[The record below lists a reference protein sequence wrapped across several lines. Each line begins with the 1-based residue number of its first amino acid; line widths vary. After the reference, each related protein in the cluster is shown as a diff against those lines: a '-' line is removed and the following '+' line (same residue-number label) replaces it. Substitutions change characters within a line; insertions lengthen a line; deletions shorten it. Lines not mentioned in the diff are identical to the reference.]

1 MDQKN
6 IGQVSG
12 VNGQEYQ
19 DFSGLNSLGAE
30 QVSNGMMQE
39 EAVARLNQMFES
51 QRMPGS
57 NGFDA
62 KQMAMGQ
69 MAMQAQMNGMP
80 GQAQMNDILDQVQM
94 NSVPGQA
101 QMNGVPEQIQMNSVL
116 NEAQMNGV
124 PDQVQMN
131 GVLNQTQM
139 NSVPGQA
146 QMNSVPEEMRIGG
159 VSEGMQTG
167 GVPEWVQMNSVSG
180 QGQFEQVNP
189 MQIHSEQI
197 QGFENANSQI
207 EQEKNL
213 ETERAEVEQGEEFS
227 DEGVPK
233 SDLGKIVTVGTRTF
247 EDGKL
252 IGTDLPKARD
262 RDGLEEEILKEVEK
276 IKKIKSPTMQYRQER
291 MLSANFIWDHYGRIL
306 GQEN

>member
-12 VNGQEYQ
+12 VNDRERQ
-19 DFSGLNSLGAE
+19 DFSGLNSSSVEQALDGVGQMPSGGFGAE
-30 QVSNGMMQE
+30 QVPTGMTQD
-39 EAVARLNQMFES
+39 EAVARLNQMFEA
-51 QRMPGS
+51 QGMPGA
-57 NGFDA
+57 NGFDRG
-62 KQMAMGQ
+62 QMAMGQ
-69 MAMQAQMNGMP
+69 MAMQAQMNGVP
-80 GQAQMNDILDQVQM
+80 DQVQM
-94 NSVPGQA
+94 NSVP
-101 QMNGVPEQIQMNSVL
+101 
-116 NEAQMNGV
+116 
-124 PDQVQMN
+124 
-131 GVLNQTQM
+131 
-139 NSVPGQA
+139 
-146 QMNSVPEEMRIGG
+146 
-159 VSEGMQTG
+159 
-167 GVPEWVQMNSVSG
+167 W

-197 QGFENANSQI
+197 QGFENANSRI

-213 ETERAEVEQGEEFS
+213 ETERAEIEQGDEFS

-233 SDLGKIVTVGTRTF
+233 SDLGKIVTVGTLTF

-276 IKKIKSPTMQYRQER
+276 TKKIKSPTMQYRQER
-291 MLSANFIWDHYGRIL
+291 ILSAKLLDDRYGRKL

>member
-1 MDQKN
+1 MNQKN

-12 VNGQEYQ
+12 INDRERQ
-19 DFSGLNSLGAE
+19 DFSGLNSSSVEQVPNGMGQMPSGDFGAE
-30 QVSNGMMQE
+30 QVLTGMTQD
-39 EAVARLNQMFES
+39 EAVARLNQMFEA
-51 QRMPGS
+51 QGMPGA
-57 NGFDA
+57 NGFDRG
-62 KQMAMGQ
+62 QMAMGQ
-69 MAMQAQMNGMP
+69 MAMQ
-80 GQAQMNDILDQVQM
+80 
-94 NSVPGQA
+94 
-101 QMNGVPEQIQMNSVL
+101 
-116 NEAQMNGV
+116 AQMNGV

-197 QGFENANSQI
+197 QGFENANSLI

-276 IKKIKSPTMQYRQER
+276 TKKIKSPTIQYRQKR
-291 MLSANFIWDHYGRIL
+291 MLSAKLLLDRYGRIL
-306 GQEN
+306 GQDN

>member
-12 VNGQEYQ
+12 VNDRERQ
-19 DFSGLNSLGAE
+19 DFSGLNSLGVE
-30 QVSNGMMQE
+30 QVPDGMGQMTSGDFGVEQVPIRLTQD
-39 EAVARLNQMFES
+39 EAVARLNQMFEA
-51 QRMPGS
+51 QGMPGS
-57 NGFDA
+57 NGFNRG
-62 KQMAMGQ
+62 QMAMGQ
-69 MAMQAQMNGMP
+69 MAMQAQMNGVP
-80 GQAQMNDILDQVQM
+80 GQAQVNGALDQVQMNGVPRQAQVNGIPEGMRTGGVPDQVQM
-94 NSVPGQA
+94 NSVP
-101 QMNGVPEQIQMNSVL
+101 
-116 NEAQMNGV
+116 
-124 PDQVQMN
+124 
-131 GVLNQTQM
+131 
-139 NSVPGQA
+139 
-146 QMNSVPEEMRIGG
+146 
-159 VSEGMQTG
+159 
-167 GVPEWVQMNSVSG
+167 W

-197 QGFENANSQI
+197 QGFENANSRI

-213 ETERAEVEQGEEFS
+213 ETERAEIEQGDEFS

-233 SDLGKIVTVGTRTF
+233 SDLGKIVTVGTLTF

-276 IKKIKSPTMQYRQER
+276 TKKIKSPTMQYRQER
-291 MLSANFIWDHYGRIL
+291 ILSAKLLDDRYGRKL

>member
-12 VNGQEYQ
+12 VNDRERQ
-19 DFSGLNSLGAE
+19 DFSGLNSLGVEQAPDGVGQMPSGDFGAE
-30 QVSNGMMQE
+30 QVPTGLTQD
-39 EAVARLNQMFES
+39 EAVARLNQMFEA
-51 QRMPGS
+51 QGMPGS
-57 NGFDA
+57 NGFDRG
-62 KQMAMGQ
+62 QMAMGQ
-69 MAMQAQMNGMP
+69 MAMQ
-80 GQAQMNDILDQVQM
+80 
-94 NSVPGQA
+94 
-101 QMNGVPEQIQMNSVL
+101 
-116 NEAQMNGV
+116 AQMNGV

-131 GVLNQTQM
+131 GVLNQ
-139 NSVPGQA
+139 A
-146 QMNSVPEEMRIGG
+146 QMNSV
-159 VSEGMQTG
+159 S
-167 GVPEWVQMNSVSG
+167 W

-189 MQIHSEQI
+189 MQFHSEQI

-213 ETERAEVEQGEEFS
+213 ETERAEVELGEEFS
-227 DEGVPK
+227 DDGVPK

-276 IKKIKSPTMQYRQER
+276 TKKIKSPTMQYRQKR
-291 MLSANFIWDHYGRIL
+291 MLSAKLLLDRYGRIL
-306 GQEN
+306 GQDN

>member
-12 VNGQEYQ
+12 VNDRERQ
-19 DFSGLNSLGAE
+19 DFSGLNSSSVEQVPDGMGQMTSGDFGAE
-30 QVSNGMMQE
+30 QIPTAMTQD
-39 EAVARLNQMFES
+39 EAVARLNQMFEA
-51 QRMPGS
+51 QGMPGQ
-57 NGFDA
+57 NGFDR
-62 KQMAMGQ
+62 GQ
-69 MAMQAQMNGMP
+69 MAMQAQMNG
-80 GQAQMNDILDQVQM
+80 
-94 NSVPGQA
+94 
-101 QMNGVPEQIQMNSVL
+101 
-116 NEAQMNGV
+116 
-124 PDQVQMN
+124 
-131 GVLNQTQM
+131 
-139 NSVPGQA
+139 VPGQA
-146 QMNSVPEEMRIGG
+146 QMNSVSMQAQMNGAPDQVQINGIP
-159 VSEGMQTG
+159 EGMRTG
-167 GVPEWVQMNSVSG
+167 GVPEQVQMNNMPG

-189 MQIHSEQI
+189 MQISSEQI
-197 QGFENANSQI
+197 QGFESINSQI

-233 SDLGKIVTVGTRTF
+233 SDLGKIVTVGTLTF

-276 IKKIKSPTMQYRQER
+276 IKKIKSPTMQYRQEK
-291 MLSANFIWDHYGRIL
+291 MLSKKLLKDRYGRTP

>member
-12 VNGQEYQ
+12 VNDRERQ
-19 DFSGLNSLGAE
+19 DFSGLNSLGVEQVPDGVGQMPSGGFGAE
-30 QVSNGMMQE
+30 QVPTGMTQD
-39 EAVARLNQMFES
+39 EAVARLNQMFEA
-51 QRMPGS
+51 QGMPGS
-57 NGFDA
+57 NGFNRG
-62 KQMAMGQ
+62 QMAMGQ
-69 MAMQAQMNGMP
+69 MAMQAQMNGVP
-80 GQAQMNDILDQVQM
+80 GQVQM
-94 NSVPGQA
+94 NSVSMQA
-101 QMNGVPEQIQMNSVL
+101 RMNGMP
-116 NEAQMNGV
+116 
-124 PDQVQMN
+124 
-131 GVLNQTQM
+131 
-139 NSVPGQA
+139 
-146 QMNSVPEEMRIGG
+146 
-159 VSEGMQTG
+159 
-167 GVPEWVQMNSVSG
+167 G

-213 ETERAEVEQGEEFS
+213 ETERAEVEQGGEFS

-276 IKKIKSPTMQYRQER
+276 TKKIKSPTMQYRQKR
-291 MLSANFIWDHYGRIL
+291 MLSAKLLLDRYGRIL
-306 GQEN
+306 GQDN

>member
-12 VNGQEYQ
+12 VNDRERQ
-19 DFSGLNSLGAE
+19 DFSGLNSSSVEQVPDGMGQMTSSDFGAE
-30 QVSNGMMQE
+30 QVPTGLTQG
-39 EAVARLNQMFES
+39 EAVARLNQMFEA
-51 QRMPGS
+51 QGMPGA
-57 NGFDA
+57 NGFDRG
-62 KQMAMGQ
+62 QMAMGQ
-69 MAMQAQMNGMP
+69 MAMQAQMNGVSD
-80 GQAQMNDILDQVQM
+80 QMQL
-94 NSVPGQA
+94 
-101 QMNGVPEQIQMNSVL
+101 
-116 NEAQMNGV
+116 
-124 PDQVQMN
+124 N

-167 GVPEWVQMNSVSG
+167 GVPEWVQMNSASG

-197 QGFENANSQI
+197 QGFENANLRI

-213 ETERAEVEQGEEFS
+213 ETERAEVEQGDEFS

-276 IKKIKSPTMQYRQER
+276 TKKIKSPTMQYRQER
-291 MLSANFIWDHYGRIL
+291 ILSAKLLDDRYGRKL

>member
-12 VNGQEYQ
+12 VNDRERQ
-19 DFSGLNSLGAE
+19 DFSGLNSSSVEQVPDGMGQMTSSDFGAE
-30 QVSNGMMQE
+30 QVPTGLTQD
-39 EAVARLNQMFES
+39 EAVARLNQMFEV
-51 QRMPGS
+51 QGMPGA
-57 NGFDA
+57 NGFDRG
-62 KQMAMGQ
+62 QMAMGQ
-69 MAMQAQMNGMP
+69 MAMQAQMNGVSD
-80 GQAQMNDILDQVQM
+80 QMQL
-94 NSVPGQA
+94 
-101 QMNGVPEQIQMNSVL
+101 
-116 NEAQMNGV
+116 
-124 PDQVQMN
+124 N

-167 GVPEWVQMNSVSG
+167 GVPEWVQMNSASG

-197 QGFENANSQI
+197 QGFENANLRI

-276 IKKIKSPTMQYRQER
+276 TKKIKSPTMQYRQKR
-291 MLSANFIWDHYGRIL
+291 MLSAKLLLDRYGRIL
-306 GQEN
+306 GQDN

>member
-12 VNGQEYQ
+12 VNDRERQ
-19 DFSGLNSLGAE
+19 DFSGLNSLGVE
-30 QVSNGMMQE
+30 QVPEEVGQMPSGGFGAERVPTGMTQD
-39 EAVARLNQMFES
+39 EAVARLNQMFEA
-51 QRMPGS
+51 QGMPGS
-57 NGFDA
+57 NGFNRG
-62 KQMAMGQ
+62 QMAMGQ
-69 MAMQAQMNGMP
+69 MAMRAQMSGVPRQAQVNGV
-80 GQAQMNDILDQVQM
+80 LDQVQM
-94 NSVPGQA
+94 NGMTDQA
-101 QMNGVPEQIQMNSVL
+101 QMNGIPEGVRTGGVPE
-116 NEAQMNGV
+116 
-124 PDQVQMN
+124 
-131 GVLNQTQM
+131 
-139 NSVPGQA
+139 QA
-146 QMNSVPEEMRIGG
+146 QMNSMP
-159 VSEGMQTG
+159 
-167 GVPEWVQMNSVSG
+167 G
-180 QGQFEQVNP
+180 QGQFEQVSP
-189 MQIHSEQI
+189 MQIPSEQI
-197 QGFENANSQI
+197 QGFESANSQI

-213 ETERAEVEQGEEFS
+213 ETERAEAELGEEFS

-291 MLSANFIWDHYGRIL
+291 MLSTNFINDRYGRIL

>member
-12 VNGQEYQ
+12 VNDRERQ
-19 DFSGLNSLGAE
+19 DFSGLNSLGVEQVPDGMGQMPSGDFGAE
-30 QVSNGMMQE
+30 QVPTGLTQD
-39 EAVARLNQMFES
+39 EAVARLNQMFEA
-51 QRMPGS
+51 QGMPGA
-57 NGFDA
+57 NGFDRG
-62 KQMAMGQ
+62 QMAMGQ
-69 MAMQAQMNGMP
+69 MAMQAQMNGVP
-80 GQAQMNDILDQVQM
+80 EQVQM
-94 NSVPGQA
+94 NSVP
-101 QMNGVPEQIQMNSVL
+101 
-116 NEAQMNGV
+116 
-124 PDQVQMN
+124 
-131 GVLNQTQM
+131 
-139 NSVPGQA
+139 
-146 QMNSVPEEMRIGG
+146 
-159 VSEGMQTG
+159 
-167 GVPEWVQMNSVSG
+167 W

-197 QGFENANSQI
+197 QGFENANSRI

-213 ETERAEVEQGEEFS
+213 ETERAEIEQGDEFS

-233 SDLGKIVTVGTRTF
+233 SDLGKIVTVGTLTF

-276 IKKIKSPTMQYRQER
+276 TKKIKSPTMQYRQER
-291 MLSANFIWDHYGRIL
+291 ILSAKLLDDRYGRKL

>member
-12 VNGQEYQ
+12 VNDRERQ
-19 DFSGLNSLGAE
+19 DFSGLNSSSVEQAPDGVGQMPSGGFGAE
-30 QVSNGMMQE
+30 QVPTGMTQD
-39 EAVARLNQMFES
+39 EAVARLNQMFEA
-51 QRMPGS
+51 QGMPGA
-57 NGFDA
+57 NGFDRG
-62 KQMAMGQ
+62 QMAMGQ
-69 MAMQAQMNGMP
+69 MAMQAQMNGVP
-80 GQAQMNDILDQVQM
+80 DQVQM
-94 NSVPGQA
+94 NSVP
-101 QMNGVPEQIQMNSVL
+101 
-116 NEAQMNGV
+116 
-124 PDQVQMN
+124 
-131 GVLNQTQM
+131 
-139 NSVPGQA
+139 
-146 QMNSVPEEMRIGG
+146 
-159 VSEGMQTG
+159 
-167 GVPEWVQMNSVSG
+167 W

-197 QGFENANSQI
+197 QGFENANSRI

-213 ETERAEVEQGEEFS
+213 ETERAEIEQGDEFS

-233 SDLGKIVTVGTRTF
+233 SDLGKIVTVGTLTF

-276 IKKIKSPTMQYRQER
+276 TKKIKSPTMQYRQER
-291 MLSANFIWDHYGRIL
+291 ILSAKLLDDRYGRKL

>member
-12 VNGQEYQ
+12 VNDRERQ
-19 DFSGLNSLGAE
+19 DFSGLNSSSVEQVPDGMGQMTSDDFGAE
-30 QVSNGMMQE
+30 QVPTGLTQD
-39 EAVARLNQMFES
+39 EAVARLNQMFEA
-51 QRMPGS
+51 QGMPGA
-57 NGFDA
+57 NGFDRG
-62 KQMAMGQ
+62 QMAMGQ
-69 MAMQAQMNGMP
+69 MAMQAQMNG
-80 GQAQMNDILDQVQM
+80 
-94 NSVPGQA
+94 
-101 QMNGVPEQIQMNSVL
+101 
-116 NEAQMNGV
+116 V

-131 GVLNQTQM
+131 SM
-139 NSVPGQA
+139 P
-146 QMNSVPEEMRIGG
+146 
-159 VSEGMQTG
+159 
-167 GVPEWVQMNSVSG
+167 G
-180 QGQFEQVNP
+180 QGQFEQVSP
-189 MQIHSEQI
+189 MQIPSEQI

-276 IKKIKSPTMQYRQER
+276 TKKIKSPTMQYRQKR
-291 MLSANFIWDHYGRIL
+291 MLSAKLLLDRYGRIL
-306 GQEN
+306 GQDN

>member
-12 VNGQEYQ
+12 VNDRERQ
-19 DFSGLNSLGAE
+19 DFSGLNSSSVEQAPDGVGQMSSGGFGAE
-30 QVSNGMMQE
+30 QVPTGMTQD
-39 EAVARLNQMFES
+39 EAVARLNQMFEA
-51 QRMPGS
+51 QGMPGA
-57 NGFDA
+57 NGFDRG
-62 KQMAMGQ
+62 QMAMGQ
-69 MAMQAQMNGMP
+69 MAMQAQMNGVP
-80 GQAQMNDILDQVQM
+80 DQVQM
-94 NSVPGQA
+94 NSVP
-101 QMNGVPEQIQMNSVL
+101 
-116 NEAQMNGV
+116 
-124 PDQVQMN
+124 
-131 GVLNQTQM
+131 
-139 NSVPGQA
+139 
-146 QMNSVPEEMRIGG
+146 
-159 VSEGMQTG
+159 
-167 GVPEWVQMNSVSG
+167 W

-197 QGFENANSQI
+197 QGFENANSRI

-213 ETERAEVEQGEEFS
+213 ETERAEIEQGDEFS

-233 SDLGKIVTVGTRTF
+233 SDLGKIVTVGTLTF

-276 IKKIKSPTMQYRQER
+276 TKKIKSPTMQYRQER
-291 MLSANFIWDHYGRIL
+291 ILSAKLLDDRYGRKL

>member
-12 VNGQEYQ
+12 VNDRERQ
-19 DFSGLNSLGAE
+19 DFSGLNSSSVEQVPDGMGQMTSSDFGAE
-30 QVSNGMMQE
+30 QVPTGLTQD
-39 EAVARLNQMFES
+39 EAVARLNQMFEV
-51 QRMPGS
+51 QGMPGS
-57 NGFDA
+57 NGFDV
-62 KQMAMGQ
+62 KQMTMGQ
-69 MAMQAQMNGMP
+69 MAMQAQMNGVSE
-80 GQAQMNDILDQVQM
+80 QAQMSSAPGQVQM
-94 NSVPGQA
+94 NSMP
-101 QMNGVPEQIQMNSVL
+101 
-116 NEAQMNGV
+116 
-124 PDQVQMN
+124 
-131 GVLNQTQM
+131 
-139 NSVPGQA
+139 
-146 QMNSVPEEMRIGG
+146 
-159 VSEGMQTG
+159 
-167 GVPEWVQMNSVSG
+167 G

-276 IKKIKSPTMQYRQER
+276 TKKIKSPTMQYRQKR
-291 MLSANFIWDHYGRIL
+291 MLSAKLLLDRYGRIL
-306 GQEN
+306 GQDN

>member
-30 QVSNGMMQE
+30 QVPTGMTQE
-39 EAVARLNQMFES
+39 EAVARLNQMFEA
-51 QRMPGS
+51 QGMPGS
-57 NGFDA
+57 NGFDT

-69 MAMQAQMNGMP
+69 MVM
-80 GQAQMNDILDQVQM
+80 
-94 NSVPGQA
+94 QA
-101 QMNGVPEQIQMNSVL
+101 QMNGVPELVQT
-116 NEAQMNGV
+116 NGV
-124 PDQVQMN
+124 PDQ
-131 GVLNQTQM
+131 
-139 NSVPGQA
+139 A
-146 QMNSVPEEMRIGG
+146 QINSVPEQMRIRG

-167 GVPEWVQMNSVSG
+167 GVPEWVQTNGVSG
-180 QGQFEQVNP
+180 QGQFERVNP
-189 MQIHSEQI
+189 MQIRSEQI

-207 EQEKNL
+207 EQEKKL
-213 ETERAEVEQGEEFS
+213 EIERAEVEQGEEFS

-276 IKKIKSPTMQYRQER
+276 TKKIKSPTMQYRQKR
-291 MLSANFIWDHYGRIL
+291 MLSAKLLLDRYGRIL
-306 GQEN
+306 GQDN

>member
-12 VNGQEYQ
+12 VNDRERQ
-19 DFSGLNSLGAE
+19 DFSGLNSSSVEQVPDGMGQMTSSDFGAE
-30 QVSNGMMQE
+30 QVPTGLTQD
-39 EAVARLNQMFES
+39 EAVARLNQMFEA
-51 QRMPGS
+51 QGMPGA
-57 NGFDA
+57 NGFDRG
-62 KQMAMGQ
+62 QMAMGQ
-69 MAMQAQMNGMP
+69 MAMQAQMNG
-80 GQAQMNDILDQVQM
+80 
-94 NSVPGQA
+94 
-101 QMNGVPEQIQMNSVL
+101 
-116 NEAQMNGV
+116 V
-124 PDQVQMN
+124 PDQMQMN

-197 QGFENANSQI
+197 QGFENANSLI

-213 ETERAEVEQGEEFS
+213 ETERVEVEQGEEFS

-276 IKKIKSPTMQYRQER
+276 TKKIKSPTMQYRQKR
-291 MLSANFIWDHYGRIL
+291 MLSAKLLLDRYGRIL
-306 GQEN
+306 GQDN

>member
-12 VNGQEYQ
+12 VNDRERQ
-19 DFSGLNSLGAE
+19 DFSGLNSSSVEQVPDGMGQMTSGDFGAE
-30 QVSNGMMQE
+30 QVPTGLTQD
-39 EAVARLNQMFES
+39 EAVARLNQMFEA
-51 QRMPGS
+51 QGMPGA
-57 NGFDA
+57 NGFDRG
-62 KQMAMGQ
+62 QMAMGQ
-69 MAMQAQMNGMP
+69 MAMQ
-80 GQAQMNDILDQVQM
+80 
-94 NSVPGQA
+94 
-101 QMNGVPEQIQMNSVL
+101 
-116 NEAQMNGV
+116 AQMNGV

-131 GVLNQTQM
+131 GVLNQAQI

-146 QMNSVPEEMRIGG
+146 QMNGVPEEMRIGG
-159 VSEGMQTG
+159 VSEGMQIG
-167 GVPEWVQMNSVSG
+167 GVPEQVQMNNMPG
-180 QGQFEQVNP
+180 QGQFEQVSP
-189 MQIHSEQI
+189 MQIPSEQI

-213 ETERAEVEQGEEFS
+213 EIERAEVELGEEFS

-276 IKKIKSPTMQYRQER
+276 TKKIKSPTMQYRQKR
-291 MLSANFIWDHYGRIL
+291 MLSAKLLLDRYGRIL
-306 GQEN
+306 GQDN

>member
-12 VNGQEYQ
+12 VNDRERQ
-19 DFSGLNSLGAE
+19 DFSGLNSSSVEQVPDGMGQMLSGDFGAE
-30 QVSNGMMQE
+30 QVPTGLMQD
-39 EAVARLNQMFES
+39 EAVARLNQMFEA
-51 QRMPGS
+51 QGMPGA
-57 NGFDA
+57 NGFDRG
-62 KQMAMGQ
+62 QMAMGQ
-69 MAMQAQMNGMP
+69 MAMQA
-80 GQAQMNDILDQVQM
+80 QM

-101 QMNGVPEQIQMNSVL
+101 QMNGVPE
-116 NEAQMNGV
+116 
-124 PDQVQMN
+124 
-131 GVLNQTQM
+131 
-139 NSVPGQA
+139 
-146 QMNSVPEEMRIGG
+146 EMRIGG
-159 VSEGMQTG
+159 VSEGMQPS
-167 GVPEWVQMNSVSG
+167 GVPEWVQTNGVSG

-189 MQIHSEQI
+189 MQIHSGQI

-213 ETERAEVEQGEEFS
+213 ETERAEVEQGDEFS

-252 IGTDLPKARD
+252 IGTDLPKAKD

-276 IKKIKSPTMQYRQER
+276 TKRIKSPTMQYRQKR
-291 MLSANFIWDHYGRIL
+291 MLSAKLLLDRYGRIL
-306 GQEN
+306 GQDN

>member
-12 VNGQEYQ
+12 VNDRERQ

-30 QVSNGMMQE
+30 QVPTGMTQE
-39 EAVARLNQMFES
+39 EAVARLNQMFEA
-51 QRMPGS
+51 QGMPGP

-62 KQMAMGQ
+62 NQMAMGQ
-69 MAMQAQMNGMP
+69 MAMQAQMNG
-80 GQAQMNDILDQVQM
+80 VQE
-94 NSVPGQA
+94 QT
-101 QMNGVPEQIQMNSVL
+101 QMNGEL
-116 NEAQMNGV
+116 N
-124 PDQVQMN
+124 QVQMN
-131 GVLNQTQM
+131 GVQ
-139 NSVPGQA
+139 GQA
-146 QMNSVPEEMRIGG
+146 RINSVPEQMQIGG
-159 VSEGMQTG
+159 VSEGMQVG
-167 GVPEWVQMNSVSG
+167 GVPDQVQTNSMLG
-180 QGQFEQVNP
+180 QEQFEQVNP
-189 MQIHSEQI
+189 IRIHSEQI
-197 QGFENANSQI
+197 QGFENANSRI

-213 ETERAEVEQGEEFS
+213 ETERAEIEQGDEFS

-233 SDLGKIVTVGTRTF
+233 SDLGKIVTVGTLTF

-276 IKKIKSPTMQYRQER
+276 TKKIKSPTMQYRQER
-291 MLSANFIWDHYGRIL
+291 ILSAKLLDDRYGRKL

>member
-6 IGQVSG
+6 IGQVFG
-12 VNGQEYQ
+12 VNDRERQ
-19 DFSGLNSLGAE
+19 DFSGLNSSSVEQVPDGMGQMTSSDFGAE
-30 QVSNGMMQE
+30 QVPTGLTQD
-39 EAVARLNQMFES
+39 EAVARLNQMFEA
-51 QRMPGS
+51 QGMPGA
-57 NGFDA
+57 NGFDRG
-62 KQMAMGQ
+62 QMAMGQ
-69 MAMQAQMNGMP
+69 MAMQAQMNGVSD
-80 GQAQMNDILDQVQM
+80 QMQL
-94 NSVPGQA
+94 
-101 QMNGVPEQIQMNSVL
+101 
-116 NEAQMNGV
+116 
-124 PDQVQMN
+124 N

-167 GVPEWVQMNSVSG
+167 GVPEWVQMNSASG

-197 QGFENANSQI
+197 QGFENANLRI

-213 ETERAEVEQGEEFS
+213 ETERAEVEQGDEFS

-276 IKKIKSPTMQYRQER
+276 TKKIKSPTMQYRQKR
-291 MLSANFIWDHYGRIL
+291 MLSAKLLLDRYGRIL
-306 GQEN
+306 GQDN

>member
-12 VNGQEYQ
+12 VNDRERQ
-19 DFSGLNSLGAE
+19 DFSGLNSSSVEQVPDGMGQMTSGDFGAE
-30 QVSNGMMQE
+30 QVPTGLTQD
-39 EAVARLNQMFES
+39 EAVARLNQMFEV
-51 QRMPGS
+51 QGMPGA
-57 NGFDA
+57 NGFDRG
-62 KQMAMGQ
+62 QMAMGQ
-69 MAMQAQMNGMP
+69 MAMQAQMNG
-80 GQAQMNDILDQVQM
+80 V
-94 NSVPGQA
+94 S
-101 QMNGVPEQIQMNSVL
+101 
-116 NEAQMNGV
+116 
-124 PDQVQMN
+124 DQVQMN

-159 VSEGMQTG
+159 VSEEIQTG
-167 GVPEWVQMNSVSG
+167 GMPEWVQTNSVPG
-180 QGQFEQVNP
+180 QGQFERVNP
-189 MQIHSEQI
+189 MQIRSEQI

-276 IKKIKSPTMQYRQER
+276 TKKIKSPTMQYRQKR
-291 MLSANFIWDHYGRIL
+291 MLSAKLLLDRYGRIL
-306 GQEN
+306 GQDN